1 MLQMKSSPT
10 EKNQSVRPR
19 VVIDTSILISA
30 TLTDGPYRRLIRE
43 LLATDF
49 EICIPIEVI
58 EEYGRITALPKF
70 KKYEPLFTQIFEELK
85 KSAILLPPANNKKYS
100 IEGSEED
107 ENIINCCVE
116 NHIDYLITYDQGTIG
131 RYNGLEVLIATEF
144 YSRFLSN

>member
-1 MLQMKSSPT
+1 MKSSPT
-10 EKNQSVRPR
+10 EKNQNARPR
-19 VVIDTSILISA
+19 VVVDTSILISA

-43 LLATDF
+43 VIAADF

-58 EEYGRITALPKF
+58 EEYERIISQPKF

-85 KSAILLPPANNKKYS
+85 KSAILLAPATYRKHT

-116 NHIDYLITYDQGTIG
+116 NHIDYLITYDQGTVG
-131 RYNGLEVLIATEF
+131 RFNGLEVIIAAEF
-144 YSRFLSN
+144 YSRFLAN

>member
-1 MLQMKSSPT
+1 MKSSPT
-10 EKNQSVRPR
+10 EKNQRARPR
-19 VVIDTSILISA
+19 VVVDTSILISA

-58 EEYGRITALPKF
+58 EEYERITALPKF
-70 KKYEPLFTQIFEELK
+70 KKYEPLFTQIFDELK
-85 KSAILLPPANNKKYS
+85 KSAILLPPATYKKHT

-107 ENIINCCVE
+107 ENIINCCAE

-131 RYNGLEVLIATEF
+131 RYNGLEVILAIEF
-144 YSRFLSN
+144 YSRFFAN